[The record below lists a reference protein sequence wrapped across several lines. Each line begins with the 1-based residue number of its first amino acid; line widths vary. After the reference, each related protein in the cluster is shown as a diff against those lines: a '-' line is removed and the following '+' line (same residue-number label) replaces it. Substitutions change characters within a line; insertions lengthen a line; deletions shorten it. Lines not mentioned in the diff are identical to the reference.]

1 MCPGLPVKIPERQFL
16 IKRAGW
22 VVTKLYSHFT
32 FEQDTIKKEFV
43 LMNQRSRQNAKNDIE
58 KNFYKLMNN
67 SNFGFDCR
75 NNANNLK
82 FEPLINEIE
91 ELSYI
96 RKYHSLF
103 DEKVKHFVSSEI
115 LENKINQD
123 FDQEMS
129 KIKDNDPFKDIR
141 ITELTNR
148 KAENFDVLE
157 LLKKKR
163 KKNEKKKN
171 KR

>member
-1 MCPGLPVKIPERQFL
+1 
-16 IKRAGW
+16 
-22 VVTKLYSHFT
+22 
-32 FEQDTIKKEFV
+32 
-43 LMNQRSRQNAKNDIE
+43 
-58 KNFYKLMNN
+58 MNN